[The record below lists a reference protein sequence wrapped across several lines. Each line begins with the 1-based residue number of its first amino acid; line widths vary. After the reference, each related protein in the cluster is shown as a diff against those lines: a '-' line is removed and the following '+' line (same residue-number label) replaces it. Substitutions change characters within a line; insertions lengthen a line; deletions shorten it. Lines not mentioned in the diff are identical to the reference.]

1 MKKMIKKFFK
11 KLMENYTKSNIGMF
25 MPTGMLPANF
35 R

>member
-11 KLMENYTKSNIGMF
+11 KLMEDNNKMNMGMF
-25 MPTGMLPANF
+25 MPTGMLPFNY